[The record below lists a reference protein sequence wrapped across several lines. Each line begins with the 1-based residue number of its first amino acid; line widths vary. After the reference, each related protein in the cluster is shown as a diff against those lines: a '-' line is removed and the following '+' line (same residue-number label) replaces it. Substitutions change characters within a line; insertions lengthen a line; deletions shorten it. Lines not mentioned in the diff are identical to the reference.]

1 MSESSLATYVH
12 YSPNCTKPRQGT
24 IQGVAI
30 HCTAGGR
37 NLPARSFADM
47 NRFAVKQKNGASCH
61 YVVGGDGSIA
71 QVCREE
77 NRAWCTSNP
86 IDHQI
91 ITIEVASD
99 ADGDCKCNLAA
110 LNSLIKLLVDICQRN
125 NIPRLLWRGDKALM
139 GKWDEQNM
147 VVHRWTAN
155 KACPGDYLYGKHAAI
170 AQAVN
175 ERLGAEMEDDMDIK
189 KIIEQLTP
197 EMCYAI
203 VAEAMAYADNLPE
216 PEWSKKEGDF
226 LNLKHRGIMDGTG
239 PERFVKRDELAAV
252 LCRMELI
259 QTTEV

>member
-1 MSESSLATYVH
+1 MSESALATYIH

-24 IQGVAI
+24 IKGVAI

-37 NLPARSFADM
+37 NLPAQSFADM
-47 NRFAVKQKNGASCH
+47 ARFATKQKNGASCH

-71 QVCREE
+71 QVCKEE

-86 IDHQI
+86 IDHQLV
-91 ITIEVASD
+91 TIEVASD
-99 ADGDCKCNLAA
+99 ADGECKCNMAA

-125 NIPRLLWRGDKALM
+125 KIPRLLWRGDKALM
-139 GKWDEQNM
+139 GQWDKQNM

-170 AQAVN
+170 AQVVN
-175 ERLGAEMEDDMDIK
+175 NRLGAETEDDMDISK
-189 KIIEQLTP
+189 LMAEQ
-197 EMCYAI
+197 CYEI
-203 VAEAMAYADNLPE
+203 VTKDMQHANTLPE
-216 PEWSKKEGDF
+216 PEWSAKEGDF

>member
-77 NRAWCTSNP
+77 NRAWCTSNQ

-99 ADGDCKCNLAA
+99 ADGACKCNAAA
-110 LNSLIKLLVDICQRN
+110 LNSLIKLLVDICRRN

-155 KACPGDYLYGKHAAI
+155 KACPGDYLYNKHAAI

-175 ERLGAEMEDDMDIK
+175 ERLGAEREDDMDIK

-203 VAEAMAYADNLPE
+203 VAEAMAYAGNLPE
-216 PEWSKKEGDF
+216 PEWSRKQGHWGKAT
-226 LNLKHRGIMDGTG
+226 LKGIVDGQE
-239 PERFVKRDELAAV
+239 PERPVKRDELAAV
-252 LCRMELI
+252 LGRLG
-259 QTTEV
+259 VLD